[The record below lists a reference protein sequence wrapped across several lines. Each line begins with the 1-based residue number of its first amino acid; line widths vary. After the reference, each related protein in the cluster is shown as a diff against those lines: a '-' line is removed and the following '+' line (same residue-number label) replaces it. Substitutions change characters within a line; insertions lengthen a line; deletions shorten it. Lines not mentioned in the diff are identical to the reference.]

1 MKRTLGV
8 CYYPEQ
14 WDRSLWQQDARGM
27 VELGIS
33 WVRINEFAWSQL
45 EPSPGE
51 LKFDWLD
58 EIIEI
63 LANQKLKVVLG
74 TPTAAPPRWMVNKYP
89 DMLIRDSEGI
99 ERKHGSRRHYC
110 FSHRGYSEECE
121 RIVEILAKR
130 YGQNS
135 NISAWQ
141 IDNEYG
147 CHDTTIS
154 YSNAAKVEFQHWLRR
169 AYSFKAN
176 NNNDGNIE
184 ALNTDWGNVFW
195 SMNYGSFSEID
206 LPNKTVTEANPAH
219 IMAFRRFSS
228 DQVVK
233 FNKRQV
239 NIIKKYSHAPVT
251 HNFMGR
257 ITDFDHFEVGQDL
270 DFASW
275 DSYPLG
281 FLEDRIEANEEF
293 KKEFC
298 RQGDPDFQAFH
309 HDLYRSV
316 GKGRFWVMEQ
326 QPGPVNWA
334 PYNPIPLDGMVNLWT
349 WEAFAHGAEVVSY
362 FRWRQCPY
370 GQEQMHTGLHLP
382 DGTKSSAYYEIK
394 KLNEDLKT
402 HSIVKTAPSQI
413 ALIFD
418 YDADAAWQIQPHGR
432 NLNYFRLVFETYRSI
447 RRLGQSIDIVS
458 SLHQDFSNYK
468 IIFVPGLIFM
478 NDQLKRLLSNF
489 RGQVLLG
496 PRTSTRDKNSNIPIP
511 LPPNLPNFGSK
522 VVLTESFRSDDP
534 IALEKGGHFCNF
546 REKLEGSAEVL
557 ERTVTGDPAI
567 LRDGNFTYIAG
578 WLDSIAL
585 KRIVL
590 SVLKNAEMDFY
601 YLPEGVRVRANCEER
616 FWFNYSSRLQKTP
629 VKELRAGEVFIERVK
644 RT

>member
-14 WDRSLWQQDARGM
+14 WDSSLWWQDAKDM

-51 LKFDWLD
+51 LNFGWLD
-58 EIIEI
+58 QIIEI
-63 LANQKLKVVLG
+63 LASQKLKVILG
-74 TPTAAPPRWMVNKYP
+74 TPTAAPPQWMVNKYP
-89 DMLIRDSEGI
+89 DMLICDKAGS

-110 FSHRGYSEECE
+110 FSHRGYSKECE
-121 RIVEILAKR
+121 RIVELLARR
-130 YGQNS
+130 YGRNP
-135 NISAWQ
+135 NVFAWQ
-141 IDNEYG
+141 TDNEYG

-154 YSNAAKVEFQHWLRR
+154 YSNAAKVEFQKWLRR
-169 AYSFKAN
+169 AYSFKLGDN
-176 NNNDGNIE
+176 NGDIE
-184 ALNTDWGNVFW
+184 ALNTAWGNVFW

-219 IMAFRRFSS
+219 MMAFRRFSS

-233 FNKRQV
+233 FNRRQV
-239 NIIKKYSHAPVT
+239 NIIKKYSNAPVT

-257 ITDFDHFEVGQDL
+257 ITDFDHFEVGKDL

-281 FLEDRIEANEEF
+281 FLEDRIEADEEF

-334 PYNPIPLDGMVNLWT
+334 PYNPIPLDGMVSLWT

-362 FRWRQCPY
+362 FRWRQYPF

-394 KLNEDLKT
+394 KVNDDLK
-402 HSIVKTAPSQI
+402 SYSLVKSNSSEI

-418 YDADAAWQIQPHGR
+418 YDADAAWEIQPHGR
-432 NLNYFRLVFETYRSI
+432 NLTYFRLVFETYKAI
-447 RRLGQSIDIVS
+447 RKLGQSIDILS
-458 SLHQDFSNYK
+458 SSHEDFSNYK
-468 IIFVPGLIFM
+468 IIFVPGLIYM
-478 NDQLKRLLSNF
+478 NDKLKKSLSNF
-489 RGQVLLG
+489 NGQVFLG
-496 PRTSTRDKNSNIPIP
+496 PRTSTREKNLNTPIP
-511 LPPNLPNFGSK
+511 LPPNLPNLDIK
-522 VVLTESFRSDDP
+522 IIVAESFRSDCP
-534 IALEKGGHFCNF
+534 IELESGGYFLNY
-546 REKLEGSAEVL
+546 REKVEGSALVI
-557 ERTVTGDPAI
+557 ERTKAGDPA
-567 LRDGNFTYIAG
+567 LLCGGNFSYIAG
-578 WLDSIAL
+578 WLDSKAL
-585 KRIVL
+585 KRIV
-590 SVLKNAEMDFY
+590 SKALKNAKIASYD
-601 YLPEGVRVRANCEER
+601 LPTGVRVRTTQKER
-616 FWFNYSSRLQKTP
+616 FWFNYSSKPQKTP
-629 VKELRAGEVFIERVK
+629 VSTLRPGEVFIEK
-644 RT
+644 YNDN

>member
-1 MKRTLGV
+1 MKRSLGV

-14 WDRSLWQQDARGM
+14 WDKSKWQQDAEDM

-63 LANQKLKVVLG
+63 LAGQKLKVVLG

-89 DMLIRDSEGI
+89 DMLFCDKEGTL
-99 ERKHGSRRHYC
+99 RKHGSRRQYC
-110 FSHRGYSEECE
+110 FSHSGYAEECE

-130 YGQNS
+130 YGRNP
-135 NISAWQ
+135 NVLAWQ
-141 IDNEYG
+141 TDNEYG

-154 YSNAAKVEFQHWLRR
+154 YSNAAKVEFQKWLRR
-169 AYSFKAN
+169 EYSLKATD
-176 NNNDGNIE
+176 NDGDIE
-184 ALNTDWGNVFW
+184 ALNTAWGNVFW
-195 SMNYGSFSEID
+195 SMNYSSFSEID

-219 IMAFRRFSS
+219 IMAFKKFSS

-233 FNKRQV
+233 FNRRQV
-239 NIIKKYSHAPVT
+239 EIIKKFSNAPVT

-257 ITDFDHFEVGQDL
+257 ITDFDHFKVGQDL

-275 DSYPLG
+275 DSYPTG
-281 FLEDRIEANEEF
+281 FLEDRIEADSEF

-316 GKGRFWVMEQ
+316 GKGKFWVMEQ

-334 PYNPIPLDGMVNLWT
+334 PYNPIPLDGMVQLWS

-362 FRWRQCPY
+362 FRWRQYPY

-394 KLNEDLKT
+394 KLKEDLKNY
-402 HSIVKTAPSQI
+402 SLVKSRPSQI

-418 YDADAAWQIQPHGR
+418 YDADAAWEIQPHGR
-432 NLNYFRLVFETYRSI
+432 NLNYFMLVFEIYRAL
-447 RRLGQSIDIVS
+447 RKLGQSIDILS
-458 SLHQDFSNYK
+458 SSHEEFSDYK
-468 IIFVPGLIFM
+468 IIFVPGLVYM
-478 NDQLKRLLSNF
+478 NDQLKQSLSNF
-489 RGQVLLG
+489 NGQVLVG
-496 PRTSTRDKNSNIPIP
+496 PRTSTRDKNLNTPIP
-511 LPPNLPNFGSK
+511 LPPNLPNFDAK
-522 VVLTESFRSDDP
+522 IVLTESFRSDEP
-534 IALEKGGHFCNF
+534 IELANGGYFCNY
-546 REKLEGSAEVL
+546 REILEGNAEVIEL
-557 ERTVTGDPAI
+557 TSKGDPAI

-578 WLDSIAL
+578 WLDSKAL
-585 KRIVL
+585 KRIIL
-590 SVLKNAEMDFY
+590 SALKNAKMDFY
-601 YLPEGVRVRANCEER
+601 DLPRGVRVRTNVEER
-616 FWFNYSSRLQKTP
+616 FWFNYSSKLQKTS
-629 VKELRAGEVFIERVK
+629 VKELSSGEVFIERIK
-644 RT
+644 

>member
-1 MKRTLGV
+1 MKRALGV

-14 WDRSLWQQDARGM
+14 WDRSLWQHDAKDM

-63 LANQKLKVVLG
+63 LASQKLKVVLG
-74 TPTAAPPRWMVNKYP
+74 TPTASPPRWMINKYP
-89 DMLIRDSEGI
+89 DMLICDRRGSP
-99 ERKHGSRRHYC
+99 RTHGSRRHYC

-121 RIVEILAKR
+121 RIVELLAKR
-130 YGQNS
+130 YGRNP
-135 NISAWQ
+135 NIFAWQ
-141 IDNEYG
+141 TDNEYG

-154 YSNAAKVEFQHWLRR
+154 YSNAAKIEFQKWLRR
-169 AYSFKAN
+169 AYSFN
-176 NNNDGNIE
+176 STDNDGDIE
-184 ALNTDWGNVFW
+184 ALNTAWGNVFW
-195 SMNYGSFSEID
+195 SMNYGSFSDID
-206 LPNKTVTEANPAH
+206 LPNKTVTEPNPAH

-233 FNKRQV
+233 FNRRQV
-239 NIIKKYSHAPVT
+239 DIIKKFSNAPVT

-257 ITDFDHFEVGQDL
+257 ITDFDHFQVGKDL

-281 FLEDRIEANEEF
+281 FLEDRIEADEDF

-334 PYNPIPLDGMVNLWT
+334 PYNPNPLEGMVNLWS

-362 FRWRQCPY
+362 FRWRQFPY

-382 DGTKSSAYYEIK
+382 DGTKSRAYHEIK
-394 KLNEDLKT
+394 KLSEDLKN
-402 HSIVKTAPSQI
+402 HSLAKSSPSQI

-418 YDADAAWQIQPHGR
+418 YDADAAWEIQPHGSH
-432 NLNYFRLVFETYRSI
+432 LKYFVLLFETYKALRK
-447 RRLGQSIDIVS
+447 LGQSIDILS
-458 SLHQDFSNYK
+458 SSHVDFSNYK
-468 IIFVPGLIFM
+468 IIFVPGLIYM
-478 NDQLKRLLSNF
+478 NDKLKQVLANF
-489 RGQVLLG
+489 NGQVFLG
-496 PRTSTRDKNSNIPIP
+496 PRTSTRDKNLNTPIP
-511 LPPNLPNFGSK
+511 LPPNLPDFHSK
-522 VVLTESFRSDDP
+522 IVLTESFRSDDP
-534 IALEKGGHFCNF
+534 IELEKGGYFCNY
-546 REKLEGSAEVL
+546 REKLEGNAEVAEL
-557 ERTVTGDPAI
+557 TVKGDPAI
-567 LRDGNFTYIAG
+567 LRDGNFTYISG
-578 WLDSIAL
+578 WLDSTAL
-585 KRIVL
+585 RRIVL
-590 SVLKNAEMDFY
+590 SALKTAEIDFY
-601 YLPEGVRVRANCEER
+601 NLPRGVRVRTNSEER
-616 FWFNYSSRLQKTP
+616 FWFNYSSKEQKTP
-629 VKELRAGEVFIERVK
+629 VKKLRSGEVFIERL
-644 RT
+644 